1 MSEKFTLYAI
11 HNKDSL
17 MSTKF
22 RNVHLLWFFA
32 FLLFFLWQPMTG
44 VTETGEA
51 SNSTEGL
58 VILTPLKE
66 QVLQGGRMLAA
77 WMISELQRHHNPQG
91 IWGRTWLTG
100 QSVLMIVIIF
110 AVFLLFYY

>member
-1 MSEKFTLYAI
+1 
-11 HNKDSL
+11 

-66 QVLQGGRMLAA
+66 QVLYQDHIRITVLAEIGA
-77 WMISELQRHHNPQG
+77 TLQLAFSHAL
-91 IWGRTWLTG
+91 LTPPG
-100 QSVLMIVIIF
+100 
-110 AVFLLFYY
+110 LFPARRGERAERG